1 MFDLPWAMVRGL
13 KHAFDFHFHQR
24 QFKLL
29 GNLDEF
35 LRRELGANRLQGL
48 LDMAQLLV
56 RLDLDGDG
64 NVFGYHRAESV
75 GGEG

>member
-1 MFDLPWAMVRGL
+1 
-13 KHAFDFHFHQR
+13 
-24 QFKLL
+24 
-29 GNLDEF
+29 
-35 LRRELGANRLQGL
+35 LQSL

-75 GGEG
+75 GDEG